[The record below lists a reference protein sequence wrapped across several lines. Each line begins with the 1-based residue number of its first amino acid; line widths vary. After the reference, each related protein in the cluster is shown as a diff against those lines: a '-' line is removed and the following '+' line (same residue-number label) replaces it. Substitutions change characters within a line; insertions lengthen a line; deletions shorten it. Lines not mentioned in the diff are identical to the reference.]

1 MLSAAGTLTAVPRS
15 IAHRFDGMGVIVTG
29 AASGIGRATAE
40 LFHREGARSL
50 LVDIDDERLAD
61 LVSTLDDRAN
71 AYVTDLGTP
80 GQGAEVLAHAERTI
94 GPIDVLV
101 NNAGVSS
108 KTPFL
113 DVDEAEWDRV
123 FRINVDAAADLA
135 LRVGAVMAERGSGC
149 ILNVSS
155 ISGRG
160 GGPPQS
166 VYGITKGALLGLT
179 RELAAALAPRSVRVN
194 AVLPGV
200 IDTPMVRRDLLRA
213 GDGEAE
219 LTGWI
224 RRAVPSGRI
233 GRPGEV
239 ANVLLYLASD
249 EASAISGALVPVDGG
264 FLAA

>member
-1 MLSAAGTLTAVPRS
+1 VSRSTALRLDGLSA
-15 IAHRFDGMGVIVTG
+15 IVTG

-40 LFHREGARSL
+40 LFHREGARTV
-50 LVDIDDERLAD
+50 LVDVDGARLDDLAATLDERASACVAD
-61 LVSTLDDRAN
+61 LGAPGRAREIV
-71 AYVTDLGTP
+71 AD
-80 GQGAEVLAHAERTI
+80 AERAI

-101 NNAGVSS
+101 NDAGVSS

-113 DVDEAEWDRV
+113 QVDGSEWNRV
-123 FRINVDAAADLA
+123 FRINVDAAVDLA
-135 LRVGAVMAERGSGC
+135 FSVAVGMAERGRGC

-179 RELAAALAPRSVRVN
+179 REMAIALAPRSVRVN

-200 IDTPMVRRDLLRA
+200 IDTQMVQRDLALA
-213 GDGEAE
+213 GAHERSDLAR
-219 LTGWI
+219 WI
-224 RRAVPSGRI
+224 RSAVPAGRI
-233 GRPGEV
+233 GRPTEV
-239 ANVLLYLASD
+239 AAVLLYLASD
-249 EASAISGALVPVDGG
+249 DGAAISGALVPVDGG